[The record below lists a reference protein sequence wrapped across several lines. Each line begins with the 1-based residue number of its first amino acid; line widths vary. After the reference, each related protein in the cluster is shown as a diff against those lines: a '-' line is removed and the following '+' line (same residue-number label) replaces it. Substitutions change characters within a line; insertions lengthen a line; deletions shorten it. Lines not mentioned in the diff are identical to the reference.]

1 MSEQF
6 VIFMLG
12 IVAGYALSIAHMMYL
27 GIKSLKKTE
36 SNLKSINER
45 LKRVKEI
52 TNQQMDLNAQID
64 GPQKNAMDGKYKN
77 GMISKLKKLEEEKN
91 DVLRSILVDGHDPE
105 LTTVDTS
112 GVVTKMK
119 LSEYMA
125 YMGISVEPVKK
136 ETEKKTGLTAER
148 IGRFTVVKGG
158 KNDDSGTTH

>member
-1 MSEQF
+1 MNEQV
-6 VIFMLG
+6 VIFLLG
-12 IVAGYALSIAHMMYL
+12 VVLGYAISIMHMLYL
-27 GIKSLKKTE
+27 GVKAMNKKVE
-36 SNLKSINER
+36 NAKSINDR

-52 TNQQMDLNAQID
+52 TNEQMDLNAQID

-105 LTTVDTS
+105 LTTVDTT

-125 YMGISVEPVKK
+125 YMGISVEPAKK
-136 ETEKKTGLTAER
+136 ETKKSTTAER